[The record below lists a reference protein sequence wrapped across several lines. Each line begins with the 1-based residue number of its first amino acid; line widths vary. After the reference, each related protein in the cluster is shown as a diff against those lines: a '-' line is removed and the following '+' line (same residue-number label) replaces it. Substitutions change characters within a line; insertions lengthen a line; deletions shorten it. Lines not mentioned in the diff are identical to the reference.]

1 MANKII
7 ASLTTAGLVASGGVA
22 AAVTSAPGLAIAQED
37 TVEAPEVPGPHTNR
51 DGLLQTLLEE
61 GVLDDAEVA
70 AVQEVLEELR
80 ATMAEENGV
89 DGSERRVRRPMRAG
103 FRLHQLLEDGIVDA
117 EEIAGLP
124 EDSPILDPDGAF
136 APYLDDGELS
146 AEELDELKAIRDAE
160 KEERQAERS
169 AAIAAALQTLV
180 TDGTLTDVQVD
191 AIVEALE
198 TARQDRPRPVRNRM
212 RAGWQLAELL
222 EDGVIDAA
230 ELAELPEG
238 HPLTD
243 LDGPAGDY
251 LDDGQLTSDE
261 LEEIR
266 SSFRPFAP
274 TGTDV

>member
-7 ASLTTAGLVASGGVA
+7 ASLATAGLVAGGGVA
-22 AAVTSAPGLAIAQED
+22 AAVVATPGLAVAQED
-37 TVEAPEVPGPHTNR
+37 SVEAPAVPGPHMHR
-51 DGLLQTLLEE
+51 YDPFDTLIDD
-61 GVLDDAEVA
+61 GVLDDTEVA

-80 ATMAEENGV
+80 ATLAEETGV

-103 FRLHQLLEDGIVDA
+103 YHLHELLEDGIIDA

-124 EDSPILDPDGAF
+124 EDSPILDPDGVF

-146 AEELDELKAIRDAE
+146 AEELDELKAIRDAA

-169 AAIAAALQTLV
+169 AAVAAALQTLAS
-180 TDGTLTDVQVD
+180 DGTLTDAQVD

-198 TARQDRPRPVRNRM
+198 TARDERPRPVHNRM
-212 RAGWQLAELL
+212 HAGWQLAEML

-238 HPLTD
+238 HPLND
-243 LDGPAGDY
+243 PEGPAGDY

-261 LEEIR
+261 LEEMR
-266 SSFRPFAP
+266 SGLRRFAP